1 MLDTL
6 LITIRKAF
14 LASIVILS
22 YQSSFYNFQDRY
34 SMKKKQLLQCKV
46 LFENKYDRIWRENK
60 TFSFDNICLLKN
72 FEGENL
78 MDKRK

>member
-34 SMKKKQLLQCKV
+34 SMKK
-46 LFENKYDRIWRENK
+46 
-60 TFSFDNICLLKN
+60 
-72 FEGENL
+72 
-78 MDKRK
+78 